1 MIVLDTHAWIWLLEG
16 DNRINKKHILT
27 KIYKNIPTRSIYVS
41 EISAWEV
48 AMLVSK
54 KRIKISGSLVDWIKE
69 GQNAP
74 GIYSINLTPEIISE
88 SVSLPDSFHGDP
100 ADRLIVATARILKAE
115 LVTMDKAILNYAR
128 KGNVKTLS
136 LSPPKSKS

>member
-16 DNRINKKHILT
+16 DSRINKKPILT
-27 KIYKNIPTRSIYVS
+27 KIYKNIPTRSIFVS

-54 KRIKISGSLVDWIKE
+54 KRIKISGSLVDWIHE
-69 GQNAP
+69 GQTAP
-74 GIYSINLTPEIISE
+74 GIQSINLTPEIISE

-115 LVTMDKAILNYAR
+115 LVTMDKAILRYSK

-136 LSPPKSKS
+136 LNSAKPKR

>member
-1 MIVLDTHAWIWLLEG
+1 MIVLDTHAWIWLLSG
-16 DNRINKKHILT
+16 DNRINKKHILA

-69 GQNAP
+69 GQIAP
-74 GIYSINLTPEIISE
+74 GIQSINLTPEIISE

-115 LVTMDKAILNYAR
+115 LVTMDKAILNYSK

-136 LSPPKSKS
+136 LSSAKLKS